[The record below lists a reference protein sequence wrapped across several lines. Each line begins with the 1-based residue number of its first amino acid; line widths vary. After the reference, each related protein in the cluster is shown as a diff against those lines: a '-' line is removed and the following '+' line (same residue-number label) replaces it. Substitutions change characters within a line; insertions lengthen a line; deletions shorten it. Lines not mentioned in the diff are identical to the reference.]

1 MTENSEFVILASDGK
16 YFGDAC
22 VRFIYFRYRLGLWD
36 VISSQEAVNF
46 VRRQLYDHKTIDRA
60 AQELIAKAMER
71 KSQDNIS
78 VLICC
83 VNQNFGGSM
92 PISPNNV
99 HTGKIK
105 KTPTKNGIPQCTTQ

>member
-1 MTENSEFVILASDGK
+1 MASDGK
-16 YFGDAC
+16 MILSLYL
-22 VRFIYFRYRLGLWD
+22 RLSDVCCRVGLWD

-83 VNQNFGGSM
+83 LNQSFGSSI
-92 PISPNNV
+92 PLSPSNL
-99 HTGKIK
+99 HTVKVK